1 MLKTYVISLEYPTR
15 LMETLPSK
23 GLLPIWSPGV
33 NGSSLTDTEIRE
45 NTTALCAATCT
56 RPSIGIGMAHLK
68 AWNSIVKNNDE
79 YALVVEDDVT
89 FVPDFYPR
97 LVTALQHVPADYDIL
112 YLGCFGCTS
121 DSSLLTL
128 GGKAVGLIGAT
139 DTTTSVN
146 AYIDRPI
153 TVVGAH
159 AYIVTRKGA
168 QRLLQHLTGR
178 LWTQIDYCMQL
189 LITNKQVNAYV
200 TRPRIAFQTSTD
212 MAQSTNTGRVHP
224 VLLQKAVSGLYL
236 DEAFSANYLLTVT
249 AAKIGPFPITFNSF
263 LFLVAGVVVAL
274 LRPPL
279 LLLTA
284 VFGLVSLPDL
294 VMGSD
299 PYSIL
304 LHYGLL
310 IGPSTVLLLYRG

>member
-15 LMETLPSK
+15 LMEELPSK

-33 NGSSLTDTEIRE
+33 NGSSLTDTEIRK
-45 NTTALCAATCT
+45 NTTALCASICT
-56 RPSIGIGMAHLK
+56 RPSIGIGMAHMT
-68 AWNSIVKNNDE
+68 AWTSIVKNNDD

-89 FVPDFYPR
+89 FVPDFYEK
-97 LVTALQHVPADYDIL
+97 LVKALQHVPADYDIL

-128 GGKAVGLIGAT
+128 GGKAAGLIGAT
-139 DTTTSVN
+139 DTKTSVN

-159 AYIVTRKGA
+159 AYIVSQKGA
-168 QRLLQHLTGR
+168 RRLLQQLKGQ

-189 LITNKQVNAYV
+189 LITNKLVNAYM

-212 MAQSTNTGRVHP
+212 MAASTNTARVHP

-249 AAKIGPFPITFNSF
+249 AAKVGPFPITFNSF
-263 LFLVAGVVVAL
+263 LFLVTGLFVAL
-274 LRPPL
+274 MQPSL
-279 LLLTA
+279 LFLTA
-284 VFGLVSLPDL
+284 VFVALSIPDL
-294 VMGSD
+294 VVGSD

-304 LHYGLL
+304 LHYILL
-310 IGPSTVLLLYRG
+310 VTPTAIFINRR